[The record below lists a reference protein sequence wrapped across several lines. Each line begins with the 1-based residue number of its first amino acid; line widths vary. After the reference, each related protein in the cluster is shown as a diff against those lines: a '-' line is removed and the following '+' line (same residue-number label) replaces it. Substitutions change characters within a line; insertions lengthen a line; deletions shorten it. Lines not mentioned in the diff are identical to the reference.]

1 MAAKP
6 NSLAAT
12 CKGQVPSALTQ
23 RLLHDIAEIR
33 KEPYPNIHLHIN
45 DSDFRCSCLV
55 LTPEG
60 ADPLHLAIQFPE
72 DYPLRAPTVTIQSYV
87 SHPNIFGEYICATML
102 NTDEGW
108 TPAYTVKGVVIQLLS
123 FFASDSLEQDHGGS
137 AINLNRYRNN
147 QARVR
152 NEYGRLRA
160 QDGYVCNSCG
170 FGTGQG
176 RTLHSILPIK
186 GFDTTRVASQTSRT
200 AHQIRRQTNT
210 TGPSKSLDLPDEL
223 WLMVFENLDT
233 ADILTFSDAVPSVK
247 AMVNSYDF
255 IRTRE
260 LQCFCLKKNF
270 LETQLGIGVSLASGK
285 RKTFRSEF
293 DLISNEAFISHGV
306 RKSIQ
311 GVPFEY
317 WLPLPLSRRHWNL
330 VRLRAY
336 NKLAFLHQVAELETP
351 NEVEVLYS
359 FMNSIVIQ
367 FSADSE
373 RLYNGPDE
381 RSTLSHASEKAVES
395 YFALFHLLLCIA
407 TEKPRIIAT
416 ANQMVARFL
425 AGPRTK
431 AQFPDLGIL
440 LVATLISDAGL
451 TENFT
456 YELIKEAVVRNV
468 VWMLESA
475 PKGRGMSELVYLE
488 PSAFSD
494 YRLKNTFQAS
504 LTSYRLLMF
513 GKLFS
518 SSSRK
523 SGKTLVQLRD
533 KLFDTHGAPP
543 SGTSARMAQQIKHIH
558 NISNFP
564 SFLKLMGIQQMPTK
578 ENFSSFLKR
587 TIRESE
593 NIGYSAL
600 RLTQTQAFILRRR
613 KEPSVSAS
621 DEVDL
626 NQDVQL
632 WIDRGCK
639 VPSFFP
645 SKNIYSERG
654 DWGSRGLRGGRGGR
668 RGWRGRGQR

>member
-1 MAAKP
+1 MAIHSDGLATQD
-6 NSLAAT
+6 NS
-12 CKGQVPSALTQ
+12 QMPSALTQ

-33 KEPYPNIHLHIN
+33 KEPYPNIRLHI
-45 DSDFRCSCLV
+45 DESDFRNACLI

-60 ADPLHLAIQFPE
+60 VDPLHLAIQFPD
-72 DYPLRAPTVTIQSYV
+72 DYPIRAPIVTIQSYV
-87 SHPNIFGEYICATML
+87 NHPNIFGNYICATML

-123 FFASDSLEQDHGGS
+123 FFASDSLEQDHGEG
-137 AINLNRYRNN
+137 AIDLNRYRNSE
-147 QARVR
+147 ARGGNRYSNV
-152 NEYGRLRA
+152 YTQHGHI
-160 QDGYVCNSCG
+160 CNTCG
-170 FGTGQG
+170 FGTVPRRAVHSTPSRQG
-176 RTLHSILPIK
+176 SIIPQAAPHA
-186 GFDTTRVASQTSRT
+186 GCAGTHHAQ
-200 AHQIRRQTNT
+200 HQAVSTD
-210 TGPSKSLDLPDEL
+210 PSKTLELPDEL

-270 LETQLGIGVSLASGK
+270 LDAKLGIGVSIAGGK
-285 RKTFRSEF
+285 RSTFRSEF
-293 DLISNEAFISHGV
+293 DLISHEAFANHGV

-311 GVPFEY
+311 GVPFGY

-330 VRLRAY
+330 VRLDTYSGLRS
-336 NKLAFLHQVAELETP
+336 LHHMARLERS

-373 RLYNGPDE
+373 RLYNGLDE

-407 TEKPRIIAT
+407 TEKPHFIAA
-416 ANQMVARFL
+416 ANQMVSGFL

-431 AQFPDLGIL
+431 VQFPDLGIL

-456 YELIKEAVVRNV
+456 YELIKEAIVRNV

-475 PKGRGMSELVYLE
+475 PKGRGMPELTYLE

-523 SGKTLVQLRD
+523 SGMTLVQLRD
-533 KLFDTHGAPP
+533 QLFDTHGAPP
-543 SGTSARMAQQIKHIH
+543 SGTSTWMAQQIKHIH
-558 NISNFP
+558 NIPNFP
-564 SFLKLMGIQQMPTK
+564 SFLQFMGIQHMPTK
-578 ENFSSFLKR
+578 ENFCAFLKR
-587 TIRESE
+587 TIKESE
-593 NIGYSAL
+593 TIGYSAL
-600 RLTQTQAFILRRR
+600 RLTQTQAFVLRRK
-613 KEPSVSAS
+613 KEPNVPAS
-621 DEVDL
+621 DDVDL
-626 NQDVQL
+626 NQNVQL

-645 SKNIYSERG
+645 SGDGYGSRG
-654 DWGSRGLRGGRGGR
+654 DWSGR
-668 RGWRGRGQR
+668 RGRSGRRR